1 MKILLPKRKYR
12 SRLNSTSLN
21 TSNTASA
28 STTPTQAPSLFSRPS
43 QPTDKSKPLSLI
55 SILECGI
62 IWTTAFILAL
72 GGFQLTRNAI
82 DSVDNSGVSVNASGN
97 ASPGDTADGS
107 ATAGENS
114 SVNPPNDPTA
124 TINSPETSSNRVGDR
139 ELPIY
144 CVETDKK
151 QVALS
156 FDAAWGNED
165 THTLM
170 DILAKYNV
178 KVTFFMTGEWVAKF
192 PEDVK
197 YIAEQGHD
205 LGNHSMTHPQM
216 SKLSEAEIREELQA
230 VHDKVK
236 ELTGIEMELFR
247 PPYGDYDNEVIT
259 TATDMG
265 YYTIQWDVDSLDW
278 KDYGVASIIKTVCH
292 HKNLKNGSIILM
304 HNGATYTPEALE
316 SVITGLLDQGYEIV
330 PISQLII
337 RGDYHL
343 DHTGMQIAD

>member
-1 MKILLPKRKYR
+1 MKLLSNRRHTSSSANHTPASGSSLKASGQNDRPA
-12 SRLNSTSLN
+12 RLSFQT
-21 TSNTASA
+21 
-28 STTPTQAPSLFSRPS
+28 
-43 QPTDKSKPLSLI
+43 I
-55 SILECGI
+55 MECGI
-62 IWTTAFILAL
+62 IWMAAL
-72 GGFQLTRNAI
+72 IVAVGGLLFTQAMLDT
-82 DSVDNSGVSVNASGN
+82 SGQTGESAVNAS
-97 ASPGDTADGS
+97 TGS
-107 ATAGENS
+107 DS
-114 SVNPPNDPTA
+114 SNTG
-124 TINSPETSSNRVGDR
+124 SQSSDDNQAAVHNNRVGDR

-151 QVALS
+151 VVALS

-165 THTLM
+165 TMILM

-178 KVTFFMTGEWVAKF
+178 KVTFFMTGGWVENY

-205 LGNHSMTHPQM
+205 LGNHSLTHPEM
-216 SKLSEAEIREELQA
+216 SKLSASEIREELQA

-236 ELTGIEMELFR
+236 ELTGIDMELFR
-247 PPYGDYDNEVIT
+247 PPYGDYDNEVVS
-259 TATDMG
+259 TAANMG

-278 KDYGVASIIKTVCH
+278 KDYGADSIIKTVCN

-330 PISQLII
+330 PISELII
-337 RGDYHL
+337 RGSYHL
-343 DHTGMQIAD
+343 DHTGRQIAD

>member
-1 MKILLPKRKYR
+1 ML
-12 SRLNSTSLN
+12 
-21 TSNTASA
+21 
-28 STTPTQAPSLFSRPS
+28 TQ
-43 QPTDKSKPLSLI
+43 D
-55 SILECGI
+55 
-62 IWTTAFILAL
+62 AL
-72 GGFQLTRNAI
+72 
-82 DSVDNSGVSVNASGN
+82 DSVNGPGGNNTSVNAPADSSSGENPSTDSSGN
-97 ASPGDTADGS
+97 Q
-107 ATAGENS
+107 
-114 SVNPPNDPTA
+114 SVNANA
-124 TINSPETSSNRVGDR
+124 QETGNNRVGDR

-165 THTLM
+165 TQILM

-178 KVTFFMTGEWVAKF
+178 KVTFFMTGEWVEKF

-205 LGNHSMTHPQM
+205 LGNHSMSHPQM

-236 ELTGIEMELFR
+236 ELTGIEMDLFR
-247 PPYGDYDNEVIT
+247 PPYGDYDNELIT

-278 KDYGVASIIKTVCH
+278 KDYGVASIIKTVCENKH
-292 HKNLKNGSIILM
+292 LKNGSIILM
-304 HNGATYTPEALE
+304 HNGATYTPDALE
-316 SVITGLLDQGYEIV
+316 AVITGLQDQGYEIV

>member
-1 MKILLPKRKYR
+1 MKTKRLP
-12 SRLNSTSLN
+12 
-21 TSNTASA
+21 
-28 STTPTQAPSLFSRPS
+28 
-43 QPTDKSKPLSLI
+43 LI

-72 GGFQLTRNAI
+72 GGLHLTRTVIN
-82 DSVDNSGVSVNASGN
+82 SVDNGTSVNAPGTPENDSTALTTGN
-97 ASPGDTADGS
+97 
-107 ATAGENS
+107 
-114 SVNPPNDPTA
+114 
-124 TINSPETSSNRVGDR
+124 NRVGDR

-144 CVETDKK
+144 CVKTEKK

-165 THTLM
+165 TKVLM

-178 KVTFFMTGEWVAKF
+178 KVTFFMTGEWVTKY

-197 YIAEQGHD
+197 YIAKQGHD

-216 SKLSEAEIREELQA
+216 SKLSEAKIREEIQA

-247 PPYGDYDNEVIT
+247 PPFGDYDNEVIT
-259 TATDMG
+259 TLADMG

-278 KDYGVASIIKTVCH
+278 KDYGVSSIIKTVCQ
-292 HKNLKNGSIILM
+292 HKSLKNGSIILM
-304 HNGATYTPEALE
+304 HNGATYTPDALE
-316 SVITGLLDQGYEIV
+316 SVITGLLDQGYELV

-337 RGDYHL
+337 REDYHL

>member
-1 MKILLPKRKYR
+1 MKILLPKRNT
-12 SRLNSTSLN
+12 RLPHTSFEPEL
-21 TSNTASA
+21 SK
-28 STTPTQAPSLFSRPS
+28 PTQ
-43 QPTDKSKPLSLI
+43 KPLTLL

-62 IWTTAFILAL
+62 IWTMAFILAL
-72 GGFQLTRNAI
+72 TGLHLTQTTL
-82 DSVDNSGVSVNASGN
+82 DSVNSPASPEVSVNSDNLLSDNNKINGN
-97 ASPGDTADGS
+97 HL
-107 ATAGENS
+107 
-114 SVNPPNDPTA
+114 
-124 TINSPETSSNRVGDR
+124 VGDR
-139 ELPIY
+139 QLPIY
-144 CVETDKK
+144 CVKTDKK

-165 THTLM
+165 TKVLM

-178 KVTFFMTGEWVAKF
+178 KVTFFMTGEWVEKY

-197 YIAEQGHD
+197 YITEQGHD

-216 SKLSEAEIREELQA
+216 SKLSEAKIREEIQA

-247 PPYGDYDNEVIT
+247 PPFGDYDNEVIT
-259 TATDMG
+259 TLADMG

-278 KDYGVASIIKTVCH
+278 KDYGVDAIIKTVCK

-304 HNGATYTPEALE
+304 HNGAKYTPKALE
-316 SVITGLLDQGYEIV
+316 SVITGLLDQGYELV
-330 PISQLII
+330 PISRLII
-337 RGDYHL
+337 RENYHL